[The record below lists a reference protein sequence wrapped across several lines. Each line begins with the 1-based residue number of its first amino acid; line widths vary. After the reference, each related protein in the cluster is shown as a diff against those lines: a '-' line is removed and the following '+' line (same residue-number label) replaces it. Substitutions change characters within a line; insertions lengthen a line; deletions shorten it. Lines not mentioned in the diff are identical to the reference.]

1 MRTSSYFSFSSFLTL
16 TLSLARAVSNSP
28 TYYEQKLSVVG
39 PGFFDQFNW
48 ETQDDPTHGRVNYLS
63 LEGSIVKGLTVGWLS
78 LLVRPVLYRLI
89 RRRL

>member
-39 PGFFDQFNW
+39 PGFFDQVQLGNA
-48 ETQDDPTHGRVNYLS
+48 GRSYPW
-63 LEGSIVKGLTVGWLS
+63 KGQLFEFGGIDS
-78 LLVRPVLYRLI
+78 
-89 RRRL
+89 